1 MKVDYEKKD
10 ISKSPEVKKVE
21 KDYEGELYCKRG
33 EWYAISVKG
42 LKAKFATKD
51 EAIEWLMS

>member
-10 ISKSPEVKKVE
+10 ISKSPEVKKVK